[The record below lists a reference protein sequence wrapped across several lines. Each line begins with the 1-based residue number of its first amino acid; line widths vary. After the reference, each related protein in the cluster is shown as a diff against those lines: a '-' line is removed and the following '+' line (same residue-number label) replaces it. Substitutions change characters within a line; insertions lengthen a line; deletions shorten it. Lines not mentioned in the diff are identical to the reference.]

1 MIFRL
6 LTKGRFNFSML
17 WKICKGLK
25 NIGTLCMEYIEYEFF
40 LFSNYRLR
48 NKIRPFNLDSLS
60 VVLNIQFE
68 NSLEK
73 LRTTDPGELS

>member
-1 MIFRL
+1 
-6 LTKGRFNFSML
+6 ML

-25 NIGTLCMEYIEYEFF
+25 IVGTLCMEYIFYIEYEFF
-40 LFSNYRLR
+40 LFPNYRLR
-48 NKIRPFNLDSLS
+48 DKIRRFNLNSLN

-73 LRTTDPGELS
+73 IEEDLELFFNR